1 MTLQQKELFQ
11 KSPLLLENGETLSPV
26 LVGYETYGTLSASR
40 DNCILLEHALTGTAH
55 AAKHFES
62 DAPGWWDD
70 YIGPGK
76 TIDTDKY
83 FLVCT
88 NVFGGCSGTT
98 GPSSIN
104 TKTGELSAYSFQ
116 VFRLKILLKCSVNF
130 WSNLGLRGLLR

>member
-62 DAPGWWDD
+62 DAP
-70 YIGPGK
+70 IGGMIILVRGK
-76 TIDTDKY
+76 RLIQTNIFWFAPMY
-83 FLVCT
+83 LV
-88 NVFGGCSGTT
+88 VVVARLDLLRLIQKLAS
-98 GPSSIN
+98 
-104 TKTGELSAYSFQ
+104 LSAYSFR
-116 VFRLKILLKCSVNF
+116 FF
-130 WSNLGLRGLLR
+130 D

>member
-55 AAKHFES
+55 AAKHFED

-98 GPSSIN
+98 GPSSI
-104 TKTGELSAYSFQ
+104 
-116 VFRLKILLKCSVNF
+116 
-130 WSNLGLRGLLR
+130 